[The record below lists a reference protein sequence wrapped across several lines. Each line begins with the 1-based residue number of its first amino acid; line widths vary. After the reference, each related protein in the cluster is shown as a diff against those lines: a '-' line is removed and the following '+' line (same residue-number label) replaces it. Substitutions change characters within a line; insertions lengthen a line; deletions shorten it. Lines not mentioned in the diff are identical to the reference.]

1 MTMLSIDKRFNAIS
15 NAYDDYYKSL
25 LSKGKLLVRDTSAGI
40 WGYASASICFEF
52 FRQINLGKYKN
63 LIDLGSGD
71 GKVVAIASLFTNSVG
86 IEADK
91 ELFEDSIK
99 IKDKLVKNNVIEQK
113 RCKLINDDFMKQ
125 EYDLSEYDLIFINP
139 DKLFTLEFEQKLI
152 KELTGTL
159 YIYNSIFA
167 PKMLR
172 KGKTYWIKQMPIIT
186 YNNDK
191 TPI

>member
-1 MTMLSIDKRFNAIS
+1 MLTIEQKFQAIS
-15 NAYDDYYKSL
+15 KTYDDYYKSL

-52 FRQINLGKYKN
+52 FRQISLHKAKN
-63 LIDLGSGD
+63 FIDLGSGD

-99 IKDKLVKNNVIEQK
+99 IKDKLIKNNVIEQE

-125 EYDLSEYDLIFINP
+125 EYDLSEYDIIFINP

-159 YIYNSIFA
+159 YIYNNIFA
-167 PKMLR
+167 PKMLK